1 MRLKVI
7 APLVVLLA
15 LTGCSKVED
24 APNTSTLP
32 TNSSSA
38 DTSQSSD
45 DVTAIRE
52 VATIFMQSMQIVD
65 FESACNNL
73 VNQADEPVTSETL
86 PDCTS
91 ALDKS
96 TNGTEM
102 WKQLTPEQQKTIT
115 DSYQTIKYIGTPTI
129 TGDTATSDSIW
140 EFKGEQKTDVSPM
153 KFVKVKGR
161 WYVKYNPAP
170 APSAS

>member
-7 APLVVLLA
+7 APVVLLLV
-15 LTGCSKVED
+15 LTGCSKVEE
-24 APNTSTLP
+24 APGSSATP
-32 TNSSSA
+32 TNSSSS
-38 DTSQSSD
+38 TPQSSD
-45 DVTAIRE
+45 DVTAIQQ
-52 VATIFMQSMQIVD
+52 VATIFMQSMQIID
-65 FESACNNL
+65 FETACDNL
-73 VNQADEPVTSETL
+73 VNRADEPVTPETL
-86 PDCTS
+86 KDCTT

-140 EFKGEQKTDVSPM
+140 EFKGEQKTDVAPM
-153 KFVKVKGR
+153 NFVKVKGR